1 MKKDVN
7 EYLFNEAIKYLGKYP
22 ATRKKI
28 KEHLQKKIKDKKTYA
43 RAIFPEGVDKEE
55 IIDGIVD
62 RLDELKIIN
71 ENHFIE
77 SLFHYYQQS
86 LFSIRKIKNKLFQKG
101 FDPKAID
108 EFVNQK
114 FYENPEL
121 EIEILKQYI
130 IKKKLTELEE
140 PDLKKK
146 LYQQSFSENS
156 IFRVIKDY
164 AT

>member
-1 MKKDVN
+1 MKKEAH
-7 EYLFNEAIKYLGKYP
+7 EYLFNEAVKYLGKYP

-28 KEHLQKKIKDKKTYA
+28 KEYLQKKIKNTKTYT

-55 IIDGIVD
+55 MVEGIVG

-71 ENHFIE
+71 EDHFLE
-77 SLFHYYQQS
+77 SMFHYYQQS

-101 FDPKAID
+101 FSPKIID
-108 EFVNQK
+108 EFINQK
-114 FYENPEL
+114 FHENPEL

-130 IKKKLTELEE
+130 VKKKIAGLEE
-140 PDLKKK
+140 PELKKK

-156 IFRVIKDY
+156 IFRVIKD
-164 AT
+164 

>member
-156 IFRVIKDY
+156 IFRVIKD
-164 AT
+164 

>member
-28 KEHLQKKIKDKKTYA
+28 KEHLQIKIKNKKTYD
-43 RAIFPEGVDKEE
+43 RVIFPEGVDKEE
-55 IIDGIVD
+55 IVDGIVE
-62 RLDELKIIN
+62 RLDKLKIIN
-71 ENHFIE
+71 EDHFIE

-101 FDPKAID
+101 FDLKAID

-130 IKKKLTELEE
+130 VKKKLTELEE
-140 PDLKKK
+140 PELKKK

-156 IFRVIKDY
+156 IFRVIKD
-164 AT
+164 